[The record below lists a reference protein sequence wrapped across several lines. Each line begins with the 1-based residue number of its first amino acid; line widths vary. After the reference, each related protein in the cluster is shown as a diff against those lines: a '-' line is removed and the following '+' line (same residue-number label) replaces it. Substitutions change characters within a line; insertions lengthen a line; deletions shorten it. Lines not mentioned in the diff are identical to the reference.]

1 MVVPVHQLFF
11 HPAFGKHLSEKR
23 TAYFPCTAG
32 TPNFTLRVLLPG
44 KAGDMNL
51 FQNSPSG
58 EPKSCLTWAA
68 RKGKGIMKGE
78 EKSDKAGHGAPSQL
92 LSGGFMLLDS
102 FLLFWTHSFVAI
114 FCFFLLFT
122 LILLLPLSAFSA
134 FAIFLFFRHS
144 IPLIKPFYPVFH
156 ATDYAILSGT
166 SCH

>member
-1 MVVPVHQLFF
+1 LNRPGERVIPTCIYKISPFNKQTTSNFYNPKMVVPVHQLFF

-58 EPKSCLTWAA
+58 ETKSCLTWAA

-78 EKSDKAGHGAPSQL
+78 EKSDKASNVAPSQL
-92 LSGGFMLLDS
+92 LSRGFMLLD
-102 FLLFWTHSFVAI
+102 LFSLFCTCSFVAI
-114 FCFFLLFT
+114 FCFC
-122 LILLLPLSAFSA
+122 
-134 FAIFLFFRHS
+134 HS
-144 IPLIKPFYPVFH
+144 
-156 ATDYAILSGT
+156 YAILSGIPF
-166 SCH
+166 H